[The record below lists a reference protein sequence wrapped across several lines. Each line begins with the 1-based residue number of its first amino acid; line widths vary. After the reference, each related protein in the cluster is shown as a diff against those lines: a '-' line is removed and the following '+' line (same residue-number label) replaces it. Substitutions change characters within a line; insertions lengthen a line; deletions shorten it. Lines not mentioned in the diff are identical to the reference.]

1 MRILSP
7 GLKAGGTAAIF
18 AASSLSEALIPDTP
32 ETEQPPGGGTAY
44 VPPVDLSPEAR
55 RRDALTAGRAKVPST
70 SAGAV
75 PARPLRIVR
84 RVWNGVFNDGFIHA
98 GNFAYMVLIALFP
111 FFITGAA
118 LFSVLGQGKDS
129 SAAIATVLAALPPVV
144 ANVLSPVAHAVI
156 EARTGGLLWIGGL
169 FGLWTVSSLIETIRD
184 LLRRAYGTPAGQ
196 AFWRTR
202 LKSTGM
208 VIGAVILILLSITA
222 QVVIGTVQETMLVWL
237 PNATGWISGL
247 ALSRFVP
254 ALVLFGALWLLFI
267 SLTPGAYAPRIYPK
281 WPGALL
287 VTGWWLLVTTFLPK
301 MLRHLFT
308 YDLTY
313 GSLAGVMIAL
323 FFFWLI
329 GLGMVVGAELNAA
342 LAETPEEHDMPRQ
355 ADDWAGARPAATDDT
370 GLVKQEGA

>member
-1 MRILSP
+1 M
-7 GLKAGGTAAIF
+7 
-18 AASSLSEALIPDTP
+18 
-32 ETEQPPGGGTAY
+32 
-44 VPPVDLSPEAR
+44 
-55 RRDALTAGRAKVPST
+55 
-70 SAGAV
+70 
-75 PARPLRIVR
+75 
-84 RVWNGVFNDGFIHA
+84 WHGVFNDGFIHA

-118 LFSVLGQGKDS
+118 LFSVLGQGEDS
-129 SAAIATVLAALPPVV
+129 SAAIATVLTALPPVV

-196 AFWRTR
+196 TFWRTR
-202 LKSTGM
+202 LISTGM

-267 SLTPGAYAPRIYPK
+267 SLTPSAYAPRIYPK

-287 VTGWWLLVTTFLPK
+287 VTAWWLLVTTFLPK
-301 MLRHLFT
+301 MLRYLFM

-342 LAETPEEHDMPRQ
+342 LAEAPEEQGVPGQ
-355 ADDWAGARPAATDDT
+355 ADNRAAPADDT